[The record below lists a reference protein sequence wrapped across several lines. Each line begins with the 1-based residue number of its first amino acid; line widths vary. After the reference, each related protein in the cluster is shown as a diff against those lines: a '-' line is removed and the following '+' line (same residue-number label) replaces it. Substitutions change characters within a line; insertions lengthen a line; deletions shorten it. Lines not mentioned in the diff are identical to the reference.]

1 MLSTE
6 NAHPAY
12 QTGANI
18 LTVSGELD
26 FAQIYTDLRMQDGQ
40 IVRIPTALL
49 IREGNSAS
57 YSSGTPTKAIE
68 GEGRP
73 VQDLV
78 EGEATVIP
86 LVEETLEVMK
96 RIVPTGTVRLQK
108 TVHEYQET
116 LDEPLAVRTFDV
128 ERIIVNQPVEHPPA
142 VRHEGDTTVY
152 SLVEEQLILTKQLIL
167 KEEVRV
173 TQRDTERR
181 DNQVVTLRRE
191 HMTIEREPQVRG

>member
-6 NAHPAY
+6 NAHPTY

-26 FAQIYTDLRMQDGQ
+26 FAQTYTDLRMQDGQ

-57 YSSGTPTKAIE
+57 YSSGTPTKAI
-68 GEGRP
+68 EGRP

-108 TVHEYQET
+108 TVQEYQET

-142 VRHEGDTTVY
+142 VRHEGDTTIY

-181 DNQVVTLRRE
+181 DNQIVTLRRE
-191 HMTIEREPQVRG
+191 HMTIERESQVRG